1 MEYEIQ
7 RCTRHCATTG
17 RELLPGEPFYSTI
30 VARGAELVR
39 QDYAAEAWKGPPD
52 GVLGWWKSQMP
63 DPRARRAQLAPNDVI
78 LELFDQLAE
87 QPDKQEM
94 RYVLALLLV
103 RRRVMRQ
110 EDTEQDEA
118 GGELMVAYCPR
129 REATY
134 RVPVAPPSPEHAE
147 EIQRQLATLLFAEGS
162 NEPTATKDV

>member
-17 RELLPGEPFYSTI
+17 RELAAGEAFYSTLA
-30 VARGAELVR
+30 ARGAELVR
-39 QDYAAEAWKGPPD
+39 QDYSAEAWSGPPE
-52 GVLGWWKSQMP
+52 GVVGWWKSQMP

-78 LELFDQLAE
+78 LELFEQLAE
-87 QPDKQEM
+87 QPEKEEM

-110 EDTEQDEA
+110 EETERDEA
-118 GGELMVAYCPR
+118 GREVMVAYCPR

-134 RVPVAPPSPEHAE
+134 HVVAAPPPPERAE
-147 EIQRQLATLLFAEGS
+147 EIQRDLATLLFAEGTPDK
-162 NEPTATKDV
+162 PTDG